1 MLHQPMEEGG
11 RAREAHIRANK
22 CPACGHGDG
31 SGGLA
36 CGHGDGSGGLSCG
49 CGDGSGGLAGA
60 RYTGEPREA
69 PGGGA
74 PVSLGADQMEGS
86 LGAESWA
93 R

>member
-31 SGGLA
+31 SGGL
-36 CGHGDGSGGLSCG
+36 SCG

-60 RYTGEPREA
+60 RYTGKPREA

-86 LGAESWA
+86 LGVESWA